1 MIAGEKGVEMVL
13 VQVEAGLDYTPELPV
28 YLPDC

>member
-1 MIAGEKGVEMVL
+1 MIAGEKGVEMGL
-13 VQVEAGLDYTPELPV
+13 IQMEAGLNYAPEIPV